1 LAHSRHGLLHCQAR
15 RYSEAAKYTQS
26 VAQQRPEHFG
36 AHRQLCASLAQAGR
50 IEEARATLER
60 LKELQPNVSLAWVN
74 QNLPLTPEAMKHYLD
89 GFRKAG
95 LE

>member
-1 LAHSRHGLLHCQAR
+1 MIGLGLAHYQAG
-15 RYSEAAKYTQS
+15 RYNETVKYSQN

-50 IEEARATLER
+50 TEEVRATLER
-60 LKELQPNVSLAWVN
+60 LKQLQPNVSLAWVKE
-74 QNLPLTPEAMKHYLD
+74 NLPLTPDTMNHYLD
-89 GFRKAG
+89 GLRKAG